1 MLKQRR
7 VSGVPT
13 LILRHPTGGTYTV
26 AEEWTDWAAPTLHAT
41 LSPTA
46 PLLEANA
53 LVELAELLAAL
64 GSQQEV
70 DK

>member
-1 MLKQRR
+1 VLKQRR

-13 LILRHPTGGTYTV
+13 LSLRHPTGGTCTV
-26 AEEWTDWAAPTLHAT
+26 AEEWTDWAAPPHAALNT
-41 LSPTA
+41 TA
-46 PLLEANA
+46 PLLEASA
-53 LVELAELLAAL
+53 LLELAELLAAL